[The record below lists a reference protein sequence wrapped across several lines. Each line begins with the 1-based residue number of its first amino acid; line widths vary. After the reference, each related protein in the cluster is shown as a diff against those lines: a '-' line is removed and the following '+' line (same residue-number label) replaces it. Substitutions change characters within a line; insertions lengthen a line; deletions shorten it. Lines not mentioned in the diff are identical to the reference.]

1 MPIVVEPES
10 GIPFPFDTNPEEIEQ
25 FRERAKAAVETIKEI
40 VELGGEIEITEDDR
54 VQARGAA
61 ASDAPLKITEKNAGA
76 LVHLEAILSEY
87 DRDLLN
93 VSSRL
98 RSYVTNK
105 LLMETID
112 EDAKVRLKALE
123 LLGKVTSVGLFS
135 DRIEVDV
142 KHRSVDQVDEELDK
156 ILNQYLGDV
165 VDVDAKEKQEPSELD
180 EVIAQR
186 SLLDM
191 TDEELG
197 ADDTPPVVPH
207 RIEED
212 VSVEEFLKA
221 KNLDVADPGKA

>member
-40 VELGGEIEITEDDR
+40 VDLGGEIEITEDDR
-54 VQARGAA
+54 VKARGAA
-61 ASDAPLKITEKNAGA
+61 ASDETIKITEKNAGA

-142 KHRSVDQVDEELDK
+142 KHRSVDQVDKELDS
-156 ILNQYLGDV
+156 ILEKYLGDV
-165 VDVDAKEKQEPSELD
+165 VEVENEGPTELD

-186 SLLDM
+186 SLLEM
-191 TDEELG
+191 TDDELG
-197 ADDTPPVVPH
+197 AVDDEPPVVPH

-212 VSVEEFLKA
+212 DSVEQFLKD
-221 KNLDVADPGKA
+221 KNIDDNIPGKA